1 MLVFPV
7 VSKWNIRFTG
17 YLNGLLWN
25 LSKKLKKKKSKNKTL
40 LLKIQNFNVY
50 THFSMV
56 CFIPF
61 DFIWQFLSFLLCFE
75 MGGKSPKKS
84 LDYIIMYFWNS
95 VGHVNEKRNY
105 LKINMYLD
113 PFEVGLDV
121 GLGNYFFSPQWCTI
135 SIHNSRCL
143 HLKESSTFHF

>member
-1 MLVFPV
+1 
-7 VSKWNIRFTG
+7 
-17 YLNGLLWN
+17 
-25 LSKKLKKKKSKNKTL
+25 
-40 LLKIQNFNVY
+40 
-50 THFSMV
+50 
-56 CFIPF
+56 
-61 DFIWQFLSFLLCFE
+61 

-121 GLGNYFFSPQWCTI
+121 GLGNYFFSPQ
-135 SIHNSRCL
+135 
-143 HLKESSTFHF
+143 